1 MKPRERR
8 ETGEQ
13 DLFRSRLDAIIDMR
27 HALVKLAWTIDWRF
41 LEGGF
46 GAVYTDGPGSPPL
59 PTRLMAGLAILKHTY
74 DLSDEVLCERW
85 IENPYYQF
93 FCGEEFFQHELVFD
107 RSSLTR
113 WRQRM
118 GEEKLA
124 ALIQE
129 SLAVATK
136 TDAMAPK
143 DLARVIV
150 DTTVQPK
157 AVMFPTDAKL
167 LNRARERLVRLAQ
180 KRGVRLRQSYR
191 RVGKRALIAH
201 QRYAHAHQFKRANKA
216 LRKLKTYA
224 GRVIRDIARKTA
236 GHDALGEAFAWPLSL
251 SRRVLEQNR
260 HQRGRKV
267 YSLHAPEV
275 ECIGKGKAHRPYE
288 FGVKV
293 SVATTLHRSRGGQ
306 FVGHVAS
313 LPGNPYDATRSPR
326 SSRGSKC
333 SSATSSNVSSPMP
346 AIAATTRP
354 PNTSS
359 SLHRRPEAPCHPA
372 DQTTDE
378 TARRRRAGYRPSQ
391 GRASHGPQLP
401 RPSGRRLNQ
410 RHPGRRRIQLP
421 PPHQVAQPFVAAHP
435 ECSRNAA
442 PTSGR
447 LKIGKFTDDYLPV
460 SIFDRSLAL
469 QRANR
474 SLSLA

>member
-8 ETGEQ
+8 ETGKQ
-13 DLFRSRLDAIIDMR
+13 DLFRSRLDAIIDMK
-27 HALVKLAWTIDWRF
+27 HALVKLARAIDWRF
-41 LEGGF
+41 LEREF

-93 FCGEEFFQHELVFD
+93 FCGEEFFQHALVFD

-129 SLAVATK
+129 SLAVAAK

-143 DLARVIV
+143 DLACVIV

-180 KRGVRLRQSYR
+180 KRGVQLRQSYR

-201 QRYAHAHQFKRANKA
+201 QRYAHAHQFKRAGKA

-224 GRVIRDIARKTA
+224 GRVIRDIGRKTT
-236 GHDALGEAFAWPLSL
+236 GNDSL
-251 SRRVLEQNR
+251 SEIFVRPLYLARRVLEQNR

-293 SVATTLHRSRGGQ
+293 SVATTLHRSKGGQ
-306 FVGHVAS
+306 FVTHVVA
-313 LPGNPYDATRSPR
+313 LPGNP
-326 SSRGSKC
+326 
-333 SSATSSNVSSPMP
+333 
-346 AIAATTRP
+346 
-354 PNTSS
+354 
-359 SLHRRPEAPCHPA
+359 
-372 DQTTDE
+372 
-378 TARRRRAGYRPSQ
+378 
-391 GRASHGPQLP
+391 
-401 RPSGRRLNQ
+401 
-410 RHPGRRRIQLP
+410 
-421 PPHQVAQPFVAAHP
+421 
-435 ECSRNAA
+435 
-442 PTSGR
+442 
-447 LKIGKFTDDYLPV
+447 
-460 SIFDRSLAL
+460 
-469 QRANR
+469 
-474 SLSLA
+474 

>member
-8 ETGEQ
+8 ETGAQ
-13 DLFRSRLDAIIDMR
+13 DLFRSRLDAIIDMK
-27 HALVKLAWTIDWRF
+27 HALVKLARAIDWRF
-41 LEGGF
+41 LEGEF

-59 PTRLMAGLAILKHTY
+59 PTRLMAGLSILKHTY
-74 DLSDEVLCERW
+74 DLSDEALCERW

-93 FCGEEFFQHELVFD
+93 LCGEEFFQHELVFD

-129 SLAVATK
+129 SLAVAAK
-136 TDAMAPK
+136 TDAMALK

-167 LNRARERLVRLAQ
+167 IDRARERLVRLAQ
-180 KRGVRLRQSYR
+180 KRGLRLRQSYR

-201 QRYAHAHQFKRANKA
+201 QRYAHAHQFKRAGKA

-224 GRVIRDIARKTA
+224 GRVIRDIGRKVA
-236 GHDALGEAFAWPLSL
+236 GNDDLTEVFVRPLYL
-251 SRRVLEQNR
+251 ARRVLEQNR

-293 SVATTLHRSRGGQ
+293 SVATTLNRSRGGQ
-306 FVGHVAS
+306 FVTHAAA
-313 LPGNPYDATRSPR
+313 LPGNPYDGHTLA
-326 SSRGSKC
+326 K
-333 SSATSSNVSSPMP
+333 VIP
-346 AIAATTRP
+346 AIEMLIGNVLDRIFADAGYRGHNAP
-354 PNTSS
+354 PEYKFKVFTAGQK
-359 SLHRRPEAPCHPA
+359 RRVTP
-372 DQTTDE
+372 QIK
-378 TARRRRAGYRPSQ
+378 RQMRRRAAVEPVIGHLKAEHRMGRNHLAHSAGDATNAVLAAAGYNF
-391 GRASHGPQLP
+391 
-401 RPSGRRLNQ
+401 RRL
-410 RHPGRRRIQLP
+410 I
-421 PPHQVAQPFVAAHP
+421 AW
-435 ECSRNAA
+435 
-442 PTSGR
+442 
-447 LKIGKFTDDYLPV
+447 LKLFL
-460 SIFDRSLAL
+460 LAI
-469 QRANR
+469 
-474 SLSLA
+474 LSAIVGTYQIKPA